1 MFQNDL
7 SAFTSVPLD
16 RCMKS
21 FQHLVIDIFPIHW
34 VQMRYL
40 LLSCLISDQSK
51 LSQSQSIGSPTSLTG
66 DNDSPQLG
74 LFSSK
79 TFAIRLLVFL
89 LAGLVHLGWT
99 RPKLANVHYLL
110 SLIISESHLS
120 CFCIISCL
128 NLIEVSSRRYKPSI
142 FSPNHSNRLPRQ
154 IPHNSPR
161 VYGRTLS
168 F

>member
-1 MFQNDL
+1 
-7 SAFTSVPLD
+7 
-16 RCMKS
+16 MKC
-21 FQHLVIDIFPIHW
+21 FQHLVIYIFPIHW

-99 RPKLANVHYLL
+99 RPKLANVH
-110 SLIISESHLS
+110 SLDS
-120 CFCIISCL
+120 C
-128 NLIEVSSRRYKPSI
+128 
-142 FSPNHSNRLPRQ
+142 
-154 IPHNSPR
+154 
-161 VYGRTLS
+161 VY
-168 F
+168 